1 MSNEK
6 PKRAFRGIWIPKEL
20 WLAEDLTL
28 QEKVFLAEI
37 DSLNRGEG
45 CYASNSYFARFF
57 GLSKKRVSIIINS
70 LCQKERIKA
79 EIDVQAGNKRR
90 LWTYPRKEGD
100 PIPKNGDTLSPE
112 TRTPIPESG
121 KTPIPGNGDHITY
134 RDNKGENIEDNSE
147 NSSPELSQDWAY
159 RLLRQYGVAEKRS
172 KALIYEQLVP
182 PESIE
187 EAVKNGLAKQNHQ
200 KDFVLTPGYI
210 VAALNGAR
218 KEGKTVKPTRASKA
232 LQSKLRRRERRKTR
246 PPMGPEEFEKK
257 REKQLERLAAAS

>member
-1 MSNEK
+1 
-6 PKRAFRGIWIPKEL
+6 
-20 WLAEDLTL
+20 
-28 QEKVFLAEI
+28 VFLAEI

-45 CYASNSYFARFF
+45 CYASNSYFAKFF

-121 KTPIPGNGDHITY
+121 ETPIPGNGDHITKK
-134 RDNKGENIEDNSE
+134 DNKEEKIKDNSK
-147 NSSPELSQDWAY
+147 NSSPELSEADARDQAY
-159 RLLRQYGVAEKRS
+159 HLLRQYGVAEKTA

-187 EAVKNGLAKQNHQ
+187 EAVKNGLAMQNHQ

-218 KEGKTVKPTRASKA
+218 KEGKTVKPTRASKI

-246 PPMGPEEFEKK
+246 SPMGPEEFQKK
-257 REKQLERLAAAS
+257 RERQQERLAAAS